1 LLFFLPLHKF
11 RNPKMKPI
19 AKFNL
24 LYENLSSKQ
33 KNQLLSEINLI
44 PTIQIKNIV
53 SKCPYCDGKN
63 FIKHARYKG
72 TFRFK
77 CKTCNK
83 TFLPTTGSSMHY
95 INKRVEFIQYAE
107 IMRTEGVLSI
117 AKMAK
122 RLNISVVTAFDW
134 RHKILLSIPQQE
146 NLFNNE
152 LHCSDLWFLHNEKGR
167 RGIKNPRKRGVG
179 KRRVNSNYQAK
190 LIAASD
196 LQQVEMKLAK
206 IGKITKED
214 LVRTMGNKISKETT
228 LISDTHSC
236 FVNFAKDK
244 GLKHRSIILKNCQ
257 TSDEEDITYIN
268 NLSERIR
275 IWINRIMRGVSTK
288 YLQLYTNY
296 FAFCEKISFD
306 AMNKSF
312 INQKQVWP
320 IYGQIEVVYKD
331 FIEKYSQR
339 SYRCPV
345 KKERK
350 YSARFL
356 VAANEFP
363 Y

>member
-1 LLFFLPLHKF
+1 
-11 RNPKMKPI
+11 MKPI
-19 AKFNL
+19 AKFNH
-24 LYENLSSKQ
+24 LYENLPSKQ

-134 RHKILLSIPQQE
+134 RHKILLSIPKQTNQ
-146 NLFNNE
+146 FNNE
-152 LHCSDLWFLHNEKGR
+152 LQCDNLWFFYSEKGR

-206 IGKITKED
+206 IGKITKDD

-228 LISDTHSC
+228 LISETHSC
-236 FVNFAKDK
+236 FVNFAKDI
-244 GLKHRSIILKNCQ
+244 GLMHHRLISKKNQ
-257 TSDEEDITYIN
+257 TAEGKTIQYVNDI
-268 NLSERIR
+268 SERVKT
-275 IWINRIMRGVSTK
+275 WINRIMRGVSTK
-288 YLQLYTNY
+288 YLQLYANY
-296 FAFCEKISFD
+296 FAFCEKNSFD
-306 AMNKSF
+306 ALISSF
-312 INQKQVWP
+312 INQKQVWA
-320 IYGQIEVVYKD
+320 IYAQIEKVYEI
-331 FIEKYSQR
+331 FMSKYSR
-339 SYRCPV
+339 LTYGCPV
-345 KKERK
+345 SRK
-350 YSARFL
+350 RKTISRFAL
-356 VAANEFP
+356 VDPWYP

>member
-1 LLFFLPLHKF
+1 MTPSPNNNNSYK
-11 RNPKMKPI
+11 KP
-19 AKFNL
+19 
-24 LYENLSSKQ
+24 S
-33 KNQLLSEINLI
+33 LSEINKALSNI
-44 PTIQIKNIV
+44 NLVPNIQITDIITN
-53 SKCPYCDGKN
+53 CPYCAGKK
-63 FIKHARYKG
+63 FIKHAKYKG

-77 CKTCNK
+77 CKSCNK
-83 TFLPTTGSSMHY
+83 TFLPSTGSSMHY
-95 INKRVEFIQYAE
+95 INKRDKFIQYAE
-107 IMRTEGVLSI
+107 IMKNEGILSI
-117 AKMAK
+117 ARMAK
-122 RLNISVVTAFDW
+122 RLNISIVTAFDW
-134 RHKILLSIPQQE
+134 RHKILLSIPQQAS
-146 NLFNNE
+146 LFNDE
-152 LHCSDLWFLHNEKGR
+152 LQCSNLWFLFSEKGR
-167 RGIKNPRKRGVG
+167 KGLKNPRKRGG
-179 KRRVNSNYQAK
+179 SKIKLSNDYKAQ
-190 LIAASD
+190 LIASSD
-196 LQQVEMKLAK
+196 SKQVEMKLAK

-214 LVRTMGNKISKETT
+214 LVRIMGNKISKETT

-257 TSDEEDITYIN
+257 ISDGEDTTYIN
-268 NLSERIR
+268 NLSERVK

>member
-1 LLFFLPLHKF
+1 
-11 RNPKMKPI
+11 MTPI
-19 AKFNL
+19 AKFNH
-24 LYENLSSKQ
+24 LYENLPSKQ
-33 KNQLLSEINLI
+33 KNQLISEINLI

-53 SKCPYCDGKN
+53 SKCPYCDGKK

-134 RHKILLSIPQQE
+134 RHKILLSIPKQTNQ
-146 NLFNNE
+146 FNNE
-152 LHCSDLWFLHNEKGR
+152 LQCDNLWFFYSEKGR

-206 IGKITKED
+206 IGKITKDD

-257 TSDEEDITYIN
+257 ISDGEDTTYIN
-268 NLSERIR
+268 NLSERIK

-288 YLQLYTNY
+288 YLQLYANY
-296 FAFCEKISFD
+296 FAFCEKNSFD
-306 AMNKSF
+306 ALISSF
-312 INQKQVWP
+312 INQKQVWA
-320 IYGQIEVVYKD
+320 IYAQMEKVYEI
-331 FIEKYSQR
+331 FMSKYSR
-339 SYRCPV
+339 LTYRCPV
-345 KKERK
+345 SKRRK
-350 YSARFL
+350 TISRF
-356 VAANEFP
+356 VAVDSDYP